1 MIPILLLVAAQTSP
15 SWDDALAEF
24 RRLLKS
30 PEPSQR
36 VAAPRALIPS
46 ADPRA
51 VEQLVGLIG
60 TVRAREL
67 EQEGRLQLHGR
78 HLNELYER
86 YKILDPT
93 GLVRPGRT
101 QAKPPEVL
109 KAEMERRRLE
119 EALAAERDLLRASVA
134 ALSELFRDHLKGE
147 AADKAVAAV
156 AERAQ
161 QKTSVETRLPY
172 VDALGGLPPGRA
184 VGTLT
189 QLAEKESEPEIRA
202 AAVGALR
209 RQADGKA
216 RAAALPV
223 VVGRLK
229 DPSWQVK
236 VAAATALRSLKERS
250 AVPALIEM
258 LANDAGRLKED
269 ALAALREISGQDLG
283 ANAVVWREWW
293 EREQRQ
299 GPAAGAAAPPSAPRP
314 RPSTSFYGIETLS
327 ERILFVVDKSYS
339 MNEPAGDPRFTGSAA
354 GAKTKME
361 VARHE
366 LLQAISPLTEK
377 ASFNIVFYH
386 HEVAPWRKA
395 MSRATAETKA
405 AARAF
410 IDATPADGNT
420 NIFDA
425 LEKAFALAGRGSF
438 DKPYDVTVDTI
449 FLMTDGKPNRGRIVE
464 PETILDEVR
473 RLNSLRRIKIHC
485 IGIGDHD
492 KKFMETLAREN
503 GGAYVSR

>member
-1 MIPILLLVAAQTSP
+1 MISIVLLLAAQTAP

-36 VAAPRALIPS
+36 VAAPRALVPA

-67 EQEGRLQLHGR
+67 EQEGRLQIHGR

-86 YKILDPT
+86 FKIVDPT
-93 GLVRPGRT
+93 GLVRPGRN

-109 KAEMERRRLE
+109 KAERERRRLE
-119 EALAAERDLLRASVA
+119 EALAAERDLLRATVA

-147 AADKAVAAV
+147 AAEKAINTVIERARQKVV
-156 AERAQ
+156 AEA
-161 QKTSVETRLPY
+161 RLPY
-172 VDALGGLPPGRA
+172 VDALAALPSGSA
-184 VGTLT
+184 TGTLT
-189 QLAEKESEPEIRA
+189 ELAEKEADPEVRA

-209 RQADGKA
+209 RHAEGGA
-216 RAAALPV
+216 RAEVVGALT
-223 VVGRLK
+223 GRLK

-236 VAAATALRSLKERS
+236 VAAAVALRSLKERG
-250 AVPALIEM
+250 AVPGLIDM

-283 ANAVVWREWW
+283 LNAVVWREWW
-293 EREQRQ
+293 EREKGRP
-299 GPAAGAAAPPSAPRP
+299 GGASPAPPSQAAQRP
-314 RPSTSFYGIETLS
+314 ATSFYGIETLS
-327 ERILFVVDKSYS
+327 DRILFVVDKSNS

-366 LLQAISPLTEK
+366 LHQAISPLTEK

-386 HEVAPWRKA
+386 HEVATWRKA
-395 MSRATAETKA
+395 MSRATADTKT
-405 AARAF
+405 AARGF
-410 IDATPADGNT
+410 IEGTPADGNT

-425 LEKAFALAGRGSF
+425 VEKAFALAGRGSF

-449 FLMTDGKPNRGRIVE
+449 FLMTDGKSNRGRIVE
-464 PETILDEVR
+464 PEAILEEVR
-473 RLNSLRRIKIHC
+473 RMNSLRRIKIHC

-503 GGAYVSR
+503 GGTYVSR